1 MRRRMTLGDFV
12 VAYLRKIGVS
22 DVFGIPGDLALK
34 LFFAMGRRHG
44 LKMHTLSHEPGVGF
58 VADGFAR
65 ATGKI
70 GVICVT
76 YGAGGHNMVNPVA
89 GSFSERVPVLVFS
102 GGPGEGERK
111 LGTLIHHQARDIES
125 QQRIYRE
132 VTCALT
138 VLTDPRTAAEQLHE
152 VVKTVWAEQR
162 PGYIEIHRDMVDC
175 EIEVPA
181 ELIAWDGKLEFRPSD
196 PRNVEEAARE
206 TAVMFNASRKP
217 LLVAGIE
224 IHRYKLARDLITLA
238 ERMGAPVLSTV
249 LGKGAFPMDHPLF
262 MGVQVAD
269 ISAPPIVQ
277 RMNEADLTIN
287 LGCLKTDMNFGNQPP
302 HIIRE
307 HSIWAVDGHVD
318 VRFHTYRDIQIRDFV
333 QALLAQEFKPR
344 QESIH
349 YADNLNGGDAAG
361 EDAPLRVRDMLREVN
376 RFLAAHRNYGVVT
389 ESGDMLFAGLDIRV
403 PGGGL
408 YLAQGFYASMGFAVP
423 ASLGLQI
430 GSGVRPLVLCGDGA
444 FQMTG
449 PEISH
454 APAMDANPIV
464 IVVNNSGWQIFRPIA
479 ERPELLEIPPWP
491 YARLAED
498 WGGAG
503 FVARNLAEMRAALE
517 AAHSKKTF
525 AIIEAHVAVDDLSPV
540 TVKYIQAAARRSQ
553 AANPP
558 NHRHRGSNSHPAPAP
573 DKPTPPDEA
582 RGKPAR

>member
-1 MRRRMTLGDFV
+1 MKRRMTLGDFV

-22 DVFGIPGDLALK
+22 HVFGIPGDLALK

-58 VADGFAR
+58 CADGYAR

-111 LGTLIHHQARDIES
+111 LGTMIHHQARDIES

-175 EIEVPA
+175 EIEVPP
-181 ELIAWDGKLEFRPSD
+181 ELIAWDGNLEFRPSD

-206 TAVMFNASRKP
+206 TVGMFNASRKP
-217 LLVAGIE
+217 LLIAGIE
-224 IHRYKLARDLITLA
+224 IHRYKLARELITLA
-238 ERMGAPVLSTV
+238 ERMGAPVVSTV

-269 ISAPPIVQ
+269 ISAPPIVE
-277 RMNEADLTIN
+277 RMNEADLAIN

-302 HIIRE
+302 NIIRE
-307 HSIWAVDGHVD
+307 RSIWAVDCHVD
-318 VRFHTYRDIQIRDFV
+318 VRFHTYTDTQIRDFV
-333 QALLAQEFKPR
+333 YALLGHDFNTRHEPIR
-344 QESIH
+344 
-349 YADNLNGGDAAG
+349 YADNLNGGEAAAAEG
-361 EDAPLRVRDMLREVN
+361 APLRVRDMLREVN
-376 RFLAAHRNYGVVT
+376 SFLAAHHDYGVVT
-389 ESGDMLFAGLDIRV
+389 ESGDMLFAGLDIRI

-423 ASLGLQI
+423 AALGAQI

-454 APAMDANPIV
+454 APMLGANPII
-464 IVVNNSGWQIFRPIA
+464 IVVNNGGWQIFRPIA
-479 ERPELLEIPPWP
+479 ERPELLELPPWP
-491 YARLAED
+491 YAKLGED

-503 FVARNLAEMRAALE
+503 FVARNLAELRAALE
-517 AAHSKKTF
+517 AAHATKTF
-525 AIIEAHVAVDDLSPV
+525 SIIEATVAVDDLSPI
-540 TVKYIQAAARRSQ
+540 TIKYIQAAASRSQ
-553 AANPP
+553 AAIPP
-558 NHRHRGSNSHPAPAP
+558 NHRHHHVTAHAPTVP
-573 DKPTPPDEA
+573 GEKT
-582 RGKPAR
+582 